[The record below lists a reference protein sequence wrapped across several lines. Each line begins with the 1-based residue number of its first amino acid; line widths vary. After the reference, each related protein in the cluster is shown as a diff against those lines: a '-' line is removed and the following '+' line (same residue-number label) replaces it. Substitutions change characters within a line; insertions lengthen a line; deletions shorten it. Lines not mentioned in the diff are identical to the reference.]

1 MKEYE
6 TAAKIEEE
14 LTRIGVAHRRIRET
28 GVFASISGEKGS
40 GKVLVLRADMDALSM
55 EDLLDKSY
63 RSVNSGYAHA
73 CGHDAHTAVLLHA
86 VKLLQERRHEF
97 AGEIRFFFQP
107 GEEIGKGAKP
117 FVAAGV
123 LEGAERVFGLHTAY
137 DLEAGTVG
145 LKPGI
150 NNAAVDHFRIRV
162 HGKSTHVST
171 PHLGVDALYIASQ
184 IVVAVQGLVTRRTSP
199 TEPVIIGIG
208 KLNAGTTYNAVAAF
222 AEMEGT
228 TRTIS
233 QESRDRVRAQV
244 SETAQ
249 SIAALYG
256 GTAEIEWTDFAA
268 ALVNDPQVCEE
279 AARVVDELL
288 GEGHV
293 VTDREL
299 SLSGDNFAEFELY
312 KPGAYAYLG
321 TGNPDLPHT
330 MITNHNGGFD
340 VDENALVTGAGLYVG
355 YTVARLG

>member
-1 MKEYE
+1 M
-6 TAAKIEEE
+6 
-14 LTRIGVAHRRIRET
+14 
-28 GVFASISGEKGS
+28 
-40 GKVLVLRADMDALSM
+40 
-55 EDLLDKSY
+55 
-63 RSVNSGYAHA
+63 
-73 CGHDAHTAVLLHA
+73 
-86 VKLLQERRHEF
+86 
-97 AGEIRFFFQP
+97 
-107 GEEIGKGAKP
+107 
-117 FVAAGV
+117 
-123 LEGAERVFGLHTAY
+123 
-137 DLEAGTVG
+137 
-145 LKPGI
+145 
-150 NNAAVDHFRIRV
+150 

-256 GTAEIEWTDFAA
+256 GTAE
-268 ALVNDPQVCEE
+268 LVNDPQVCEE

-288 GEGHV
+288 GAGHV

>member
-1 MKEYE
+1 MQS
-6 TAAKIEEE
+6 
-14 LTRIGVAHRRIRET
+14 R
-28 GVFASISGEKGS
+28 
-40 GKVLVLRADMDALSM
+40 LSQPVCWM
-55 EDLLDKSY
+55 GPSAC
-63 RSVNSGYAHA
+63 SV
-73 CGHDAHTAVLLHA
+73 C
-86 VKLLQERRHEF
+86 
-97 AGEIRFFFQP
+97 
-107 GEEIGKGAKP
+107 
-117 FVAAGV
+117 
-123 LEGAERVFGLHTAY
+123 
-137 DLEAGTVG
+137 
-145 LKPGI
+145 
-150 NNAAVDHFRIRV
+150 
-162 HGKSTHVST
+162 T
-171 PHLGVDALYIASQ
+171 PRMIWRQVDALYIASQ

-268 ALVNDPQVCEE
+268 ALINDPQVCEE

-312 KPGAYAYLG
+312 KP
-321 TGNPDLPHT
+321 
-330 MITNHNGGFD
+330 
-340 VDENALVTGAGLYVG
+340 DENALVTGAGLYVG